1 MNQLKQLG
9 QMKKL
14 VWFWAALLCVSLW
27 NCSDDE
33 NPASEGQKEEVVI
46 SFEGELS
53 ASDTFYLASKGEA
66 DGYYQKTTFS
76 DPQALVSFSHY
87 FSDWGFGGGF
97 TYTNGTDVTTP
108 GYTNL
113 SAIIGA
119 GKNGSVYLTGNTNE
133 YTPARITNLQPG
145 KYRFKGAWVTNTTYD
160 YLAIKDGNDGGSGLV
175 TKFETGDSEKTG
187 DWFKLTAIGHTS
199 NETDTIH
206 FYLADFRDGNSMIL
220 DTWQWFDWS
229 ELADADYIT
238 FEMSSSDTSDFGM
251 NTPSYFCMD
260 GITLQEN

>member
-27 NCSDDE
+27 SCSEDE
-33 NPASEGQKEEVVI
+33 NPAGEEQKEDVVI

-53 ASDTFYLASKGEA
+53 EPNSSFLATEGEEDGFYM
-66 DGYYQKTTFS
+66 KTAFS
-76 DPQALVSFSHY
+76 DPQNVVSFTHY

-97 TYTNGTDVTTP
+97 TYTNGTDTATP
-108 GYTNL
+108 GYANL
-113 SAIIGA
+113 SAITGT
-119 GKNGSVYLTGNTNE
+119 GKTGSVYLTANASS
-133 YTPARITNLQPG
+133 YTEARITNLQPG

-175 TKFETGDSEKTG
+175 TKFETGDFETG

-206 FYLADFRDGNSMIL
+206 FYLADFRDWKSTIVN
-220 DTWQWFDWS
+220 TWEWFDWS

-238 FEMSSSDTSDFGM
+238 FEMSSSDIGDFGM
-251 NTPSYFCMD
+251 NTPSYFCID
-260 GITLQEN
+260 DITLQEN

>member
-14 VWFWAALLCVSLW
+14 AWFWAALLCVSLW
-27 NCSDDE
+27 SCSEDE
-33 NPASEGQKEEVVI
+33 NPASEEQKEEAVI
-46 SFEGELS
+46 SFESELS
-53 ASDTFYLASKGEA
+53 EPDSFFVGTGGEA
-66 DGYYQKTTFS
+66 DGYYMRTSFS
-76 DPQALVSFSHY
+76 DPQALASFSHY

-113 SAIIGA
+113 SAITGA
-119 GKNGSVYLTGNTNE
+119 GKNGNVYLTGNTNE
-133 YTPARITNLQPG
+133 YTPARITNLQVG

-160 YLAIKDGNDGGSGLV
+160 YLAIKDGNDGSGLV
-175 TKFETGDSEKTG
+175 TKFEDG
-187 DWFKLTAIGHTS
+187 DWFRLTAVGHAS
-199 NETDTIH
+199 DDSETGRVD
-206 FYLADFRDGNSMIL
+206 FYLADFREGKHTIVN
-220 DTWQWFDWS
+220 TWEWFDWG
-229 ELADADYIT
+229 ELADAAYIT
-238 FEMSSSDTSDFGM
+238 FEMSSSDNGNFGM